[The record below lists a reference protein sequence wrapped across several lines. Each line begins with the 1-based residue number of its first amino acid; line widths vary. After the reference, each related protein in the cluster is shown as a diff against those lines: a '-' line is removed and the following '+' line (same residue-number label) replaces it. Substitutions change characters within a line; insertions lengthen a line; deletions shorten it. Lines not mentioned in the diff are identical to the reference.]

1 VGGLLRPGA
10 VGQLRAAAVN
20 SGLVCVGLTTLDIV
34 AGAID
39 ELTHT
44 ERTRLIDGI
53 ACAPAGTAAGAALV
67 AARLGMSVK
76 LVGAV
81 GDDMIGGFVRLGLE
95 QVGVDTS
102 LLGVQPGQR
111 TSTTLLTVES
121 DGRRSSYHMPGAG
134 IAAPIDEGTV
144 AAVRSAR
151 FVHYAAVG
159 GRLSDGGPGEALLKA
174 AKDAGAVI
182 TCDLIGPR
190 RTAADEIAQLLPH
203 VDYFMPSAAEA
214 VVLSGTDDLAEAAAR
229 FLGMGAGGCIIKNG
243 RQGAFVW
250 LNDEHCVAP
259 AYAVTP
265 KDTTSCGDAFCAGF
279 IAALDRGWAAQDA
292 CRFANMTA
300 GLVAEGY
307 GTLGALVGFD
317 ETVEAMRRYA
327 VVEEGAPVAE

>member
-1 VGGLLRPGA
+1 MNV
-10 VGQLRAAAVN
+10 
-20 SGLVCVGLTTLDIV
+20 GLVCVGLTTLDIV

-39 ELTHT
+39 ELSHT
-44 ERTRLIDGI
+44 ERARLIDGS

-67 AARLGMSVK
+67 AASLGMSVK

-95 QVGVDTS
+95 HGGVRTLS

-121 DGRRSSYHMPGAG
+121 DGRRSSYHMAGAG
-134 IAAPIDEGTV
+134 IATPIDEGTV

-243 RQGAFVW
+243 RQR
-250 LNDEHCVAP
+250 CV
-259 AYAVTP
+259 
-265 KDTTSCGDAFCAGF
+265 S
-279 IAALDRGWAAQDA
+279 
-292 CRFANMTA
+292 
-300 GLVAEGY
+300 Y
-307 GTLGALVGFD
+307 G
-317 ETVEAMRRYA
+317 
-327 VVEEGAPVAE
+327 